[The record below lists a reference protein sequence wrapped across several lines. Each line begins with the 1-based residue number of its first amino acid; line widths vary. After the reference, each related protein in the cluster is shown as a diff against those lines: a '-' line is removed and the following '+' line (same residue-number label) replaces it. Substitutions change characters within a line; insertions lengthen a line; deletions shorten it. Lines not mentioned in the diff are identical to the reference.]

1 MTSATVECFLMILT
15 SKLTQYDIRETRRE
29 MKRGG
34 GNIYRLGLL
43 FEALEHVRSSV
54 SQYLDRDDREAMQAL
69 RAAMLAHYTPGFG
82 PVRNVEKQIDKWL
95 LQGIAPSIVK

>member
-1 MTSATVECFLMILT
+1 MTSATVECFLLVLT
-15 SKLTQYDIRETRRE
+15 SQLTQYDVRETRRE

-43 FEALEHVRSSV
+43 FEALERIRSGV

-69 RAAMLAHYTPGFG
+69 RAAMLSHFTPGFS

-95 LQGIAPSIVK
+95 LQGIAPTIK

>member
-1 MTSATVECFLMILT
+1 MTRATVDCFLTLLA
-15 SKLTQYDIRETRRE
+15 SKLTQYDARETARE

-43 FEALEHVRSSV
+43 FEALERVRAGV
-54 SQYLDRDDREAMQAL
+54 AQYLQRDDREAMQAL
-69 RAAMLAHYTPGFG
+69 RAAVLSHFTPGFS